1 MMQRARLSCLVVLRS
16 ICCSEIV
23 GILLSLSRSIYCVM
37 NLFLR
42 VKLLLLIALCVGQGV
57 SAQSD
62 FALGPVDTGEVEAE
76 LVADVAAIRP
86 GQEFQLALRLKMEPH
101 WHVYWINPG
110 DTGLVP
116 EVSWSLPE
124 GFEVGE
130 LEFPVPHRIPTP
142 PLVSYGYE
150 DEIFLLAKVKAP
162 ESLAVGET
170 VRIDGDASWLVCKEA
185 CIPGDAKLGL
195 ELPVSESGES
205 FAAAEYA
212 DEIAETR
219 ATLPVEAEGGVL
231 ATEDLGDTLV
241 VSLQWEG
248 LEGVELEDPYFY
260 VEQISVA
267 DSAKEQSFDLVGDV
281 LRIAIPKS
289 EYFEKPEGDYSGLLY
304 SKNGFDAAGGL
315 QAVRFSVVGD
325 VAAIAGGS
333 GTAVGAGAF
342 DIGLGQAL
350 LYAFLG
356 GMILNLMPCVFP
368 VLSIKVLGF
377 VQQSGEDKGKVLKH
391 GLAFTVGVLVS
402 FWILAGTLIALRA
415 AGDSLGW
422 GFQLQQPE
430 FVVVMLVVM
439 FLFGLSMAGVFE
451 MGTSAISL
459 QGKVKNEGFGGSF
472 FSGVIATAVATPC
485 TGPFMG
491 QALGYA
497 LTLSAFQ
504 SLTVFSFLALG
515 MATPYLV
522 LSANPALINK
532 LPRPGPWMETFKQ
545 VMAFPMFATC
555 IWLIWLLGAHMGND
569 GLLFVLG
576 GLLVVAIG
584 AWIYGRWST
593 PSRGQGTRR
602 ISSVLALLTAAGG
615 IWMMLPKE
623 RMEAEEEI
631 AWQAFSPELVS
642 ELSASGKPVFVD
654 FTADW
659 CLTCKANELRLFG
672 SDEVLERIVDMDV
685 QLVQADW
692 TKKDAVITKALAEF
706 GRSSVPLYLLYD
718 GKPGSEPKVLPQ
730 VLSPDAFLES
740 LDEIERASRESIAM
754 SR

>member
-1 MMQRARLSCLVVLRS
+1 
-16 ICCSEIV
+16 
-23 GILLSLSRSIYCVM
+23 M
-37 NLFLR
+37 NLFFR
-42 VKLLLLIALCVGQGV
+42 VKLLLACAFLL
-57 SAQSD
+57 SATLNAQLSYSV
-62 FALGPVDTGEVEAE
+62 GPVDTGEVEAE

-86 GQEFQLALRLKMEPH
+86 GQEFQLALRLKMDPH

-110 DTGLVP
+110 DVGFRP
-116 EVSWSLPE
+116 EVEWELPE
-124 GFEVGE
+124 GFEVGP
-130 LEFPVPHRIPTP
+130 LEFPVPERIPFE

-150 DEIFLLAKVKAP
+150 GEIFLIAKAKAP
-162 ESLAVGET
+162 ESLQAGRE
-170 VRIDGDASWLVCKEA
+170 VRINAAANWLVCEEA
-185 CIPGDAKLGL
+185 CIPGNANLAI
-195 ELPVSESGES
+195 ELPVTDSGETL
-205 FAAAEYA
+205 APAEYA
-212 DEIAETR
+212 DEIAQTR
-219 ATLPVEAEGGVL
+219 EALPVEAEGGKV
-231 ATEDLGDTLV
+231 AVEDLGDTLV
-241 VSLQWEG
+241 FNLQWDG
-248 LEGVELEDPYFY
+248 LQGAELEEPYFY
-260 VEQISVA
+260 VEQESVSN
-267 DSAKEQSFDLVGDV
+267 SAKAQSFDLVGNL
-281 LRIAIPKS
+281 LRVAVPKAD
-289 EYFEKPEGDYSGLLY
+289 YFEQVESGYTGLLY
-304 SKNGFDAAGGL
+304 SKNGFDSAGGV
-315 QAVRFSVVGD
+315 QAVRFSVQSD
-325 VAAIAGGS
+325 LAALGATPAKLS
-333 GTAVGAGAF
+333 EGAGF
-342 DIGLGQAL
+342 EIGFGQAL

-377 VQQSGEDKGKVLKH
+377 VQQSGEDKGKVLQH

-402 FWILAGTLIALRA
+402 FWVLAGTLIALRS
-415 AGDSLGW
+415 AGESLGW

-459 QGKVKNEGFGGSF
+459 QGKVKGEGFGGSF

-504 SLTVFSFLALG
+504 SLTVFTFLALG

-532 LPRPGPWMETFKQ
+532 LPRPGAWMETFKQ
-545 VMAFPMFATC
+545 VMSFPMFATC

-576 GLLVVAIG
+576 GLLVVSIG

-593 PSRGQGTRR
+593 PARKKATRR
-602 ISSVLALLTAAGG
+602 LASGLALLTVAGG
-615 IWMMLPKE
+615 IWMMMPKH
-623 RMEAEEEI
+623 MDASEEKI
-631 AWQAFSPELVS
+631 AWQAYSPALVE

-659 CLTCKANELRLFG
+659 CLTCKANEVRLFG
-672 SDEVLERIVDMDV
+672 SDKVLEEIEKRGV
-685 QLVQADW
+685 QLVQGDW
-692 TKKDAVITKALAEF
+692 TKKDAVITEALAKY

-740 LDEIERASRESIAM
+740 LDEI
-754 SR
+754 

>member
-1 MMQRARLSCLVVLRS
+1 
-16 ICCSEIV
+16 
-23 GILLSLSRSIYCVM
+23 M
-37 NLFLR
+37 NSFLR
-42 VKLLLLIALCVGQGV
+42 VKLLLLAAVCFGYAA
-57 SAQSD
+57 SAQDRFS
-62 FALGPVDTGEVEAE
+62 LGPVDTGEVEAE

-86 GQEFQLALRLKMEPH
+86 GEEFQLALRLKMDPH

-116 EVSWSLPE
+116 QIDWSLPE

-130 LEFPVPHRIPTP
+130 MEFPIPHRIPTP
-142 PLVSYGYE
+142 PLMSYGYE
-150 DEIFLLAKVKAP
+150 DEIFILMKAKAP
-162 ESLAVGET
+162 ESLEPGEQ
-170 VRIDGDASWLVCKEA
+170 VRLNGHASWLVCEDA

-195 ELPVSESGES
+195 ELLVSATGETL
-205 FAAAEYA
+205 APAEYA
-212 DEIAETR
+212 DEIADAR
-219 ATLPVEAEGGVL
+219 AALPIEAEGGIL
-231 ATEDLGDTLV
+231 ATEELGDTLV
-241 VSLQWEG
+241 VSLQWDG
-248 LEGVELEDPYFY
+248 LEGVKLEEPYFY
-260 VEQISVA
+260 VEQVSVS
-267 DSAKEQSFDLVGDV
+267 DSAKEQSFDLVGNV
-281 LRIAIPKS
+281 LRVAIPKS
-289 EYFEKPEGDYSGLLY
+289 EYFEAPEGGYSGLLY

-315 QAVRFSVVGD
+315 EAVRFSVVGQ
-325 VAAIAGGS
+325 VAAIEGAS
-333 GTAVGAGAF
+333 RSALGAGSF
-342 DIGLGQAL
+342 EIGFAQAL

-377 VQQSGEDKGKVLKH
+377 VQQSGEDKSKVLKH
-391 GLAFTVGVLVS
+391 GVAFTVGVLVS
-402 FWILAGTLIALRA
+402 FWVLAGTLIALRA

-451 MGTSAISL
+451 MGTSAIGL
-459 QGKVKNEGFGGSF
+459 QGKVKSEGYGGSF

-532 LPRPGPWMETFKQ
+532 LPRPGAWMETFKQ

-576 GLLVVAIG
+576 GLLVVAMG
-584 AWIYGRWST
+584 AWIYGRWTT
-593 PSRGQGTRR
+593 PMRAKATRR
-602 ISSVLALLTAAGG
+602 VASGLALLTVAGG
-615 IWMMLPKE
+615 IWMMLPKGHA
-623 RMEAEEEI
+623 EAERELP
-631 AWQAFSPELVS
+631 WQAYSPELVS
-642 ELSASGKPVFVD
+642 QLSASGKPVFVD

-659 CLTCKANELRLFG
+659 CLTCKANEVRLFS
-672 SDEVLERIVDMDV
+672 SDEVLDRIEDMEV

-692 TKKDAVITKALAEF
+692 TKKDAVITKALAEY
-706 GRSSVPLYLLYD
+706 GRSSVPLYLLFD
-718 GKPGSEPKVLPQ
+718 GMPGSEPKVLPQ
-730 VLSPDAFLES
+730 VLSPDTFLQS
-740 LDEIERASRESIAM
+740 LDEIESASRESVVM
-754 SR
+754 K

>member
-1 MMQRARLSCLVVLRS
+1 LLGRFQEHLLLDSGSV
-16 ICCSEIV
+16 
-23 GILLSLSRSIYCVM
+23 LLSPYYSMYCDM
-37 NLFLR
+37 TPFNR
-42 VKLLLLIALCVGQGV
+42 VKLLLLAALFWSASAIAQG
-57 SAQSD
+57 D
-62 FALGPVDTGEVEAE
+62 FSLGPVDTGEVEAE

-86 GQEFQLALRLKMEPH
+86 GQEFELALRLKMDPH

-116 EVSWSLPE
+116 EVQWELPE
-124 GFEVGE
+124 GFAVSE
-130 LEFPVPHRIPTP
+130 LEFPPPHRIPTP

-150 DEIFLLAKVKAP
+150 GEIFLLAKAKAP
-162 ESLAVGET
+162 ESLATGQS
-170 VRIDGDASWLVCKEA
+170 VRINASASWLVCEES
-185 CIPGDAKLGL
+185 CIPGDAKISL
-195 ELPVSESGES
+195 ELPVTETGETL
-205 FAAAEYA
+205 AAAKYA
-212 DEIAETR
+212 SEMAETR
-219 ATLPVEAEGGVL
+219 TGLPVEAEGGKI
-231 ATEDLGDTLV
+231 AYESLGDTLV
-241 VSLQWEG
+241 VTLEWDG
-248 LEGVELEDPYFY
+248 LAGVELSDPYFY
-260 VEQISVA
+260 IEQESVS
-267 DSAKEQSFDLVGDV
+267 DSAKEQSFDLSGNL

-289 EYFEKPEGDYSGLLY
+289 DYFEETEGGYSGLLV
-304 SKNGFDAAGGL
+304 SANGFAAADGAK
-315 QAVRFSVVGD
+315 AVRFSVAGD
-325 VAAIAGGS
+325 LASMGS
-333 GTAVGAGAF
+333 ATTAAVGAF
-342 DIGLGQAL
+342 EIGFFEAL

-377 VQQSGEDKGKVLKH
+377 VQQSGEDKGKILKH
-391 GLAFTVGVLVS
+391 GIVFTFGVLAS
-402 FWILAGTLIALRA
+402 FWVLAGTLIALRS
-415 AGDSLGW
+415 AGESLGW

-459 QGKVKNEGFGGSF
+459 QGKVKSEGLSGSF

-504 SLTVFSFLALG
+504 SLTVFTFLALG

-532 LPRPGPWMETFKQ
+532 LPRPGAWMETFKQ

-569 GLLFVLG
+569 GLIFVLG

-584 AWIYGRWST
+584 AWIYGRWTT
-593 PSRGQGTRR
+593 PIRKAMTRR
-602 ISSVLALLTAAGG
+602 VATALGALTVLGG
-615 IWMMLPKE
+615 IWMMMPSGQAE
-623 RMEAEEEI
+623 GEEELP
-631 AWQAFSPELVS
+631 WQAYTPELVDQ
-642 ELSASGKPVFVD
+642 LSSAGKPVFVD

-659 CLTCKANELRLFG
+659 CLTCKANEVRLFG
-672 SDEVLERIVDMDV
+672 SDEVKERIQDMGV
-685 QLVQADW
+685 ELVQADW
-692 TKKDAVITKALAEF
+692 TKKDAVITKALAKY

-730 VLSPDAFLES
+730 VLSPDTFLQS
-740 LDEIERASRESIAM
+740 LDEIAAAADDSVAM
-754 SR
+754 NR

>member
-1 MMQRARLSCLVVLRS
+1 MKS
-16 ICCSEIV
+16 
-23 GILLSLSRSIYCVM
+23 
-37 NLFLR
+37 FFR
-42 VKLLLLIALCVGQGV
+42 VKLFLLAAICFGSTAFSQG
-57 SAQSD
+57 SYS
-62 FALGPVDTGEVEAE
+62 LGPVDTGEVEAE

-86 GQEFQLALRLKMEPH
+86 GQEFQVALRLKMDPH

-110 DTGLVP
+110 DAGLVP
-116 EVSWSLPE
+116 EVEWDLPE

-150 DEIFLLAKVKAP
+150 GEVFILAKVKAP
-162 ESLAVGET
+162 ESLVGGSSVT
-170 VRIDGDASWLVCKEA
+170 LNAAASWLVCEES
-185 CIPGDAKLGL
+185 CIPGDARLSL
-195 ELPVSESGES
+195 ALPVSDTGETLVPAK
-205 FAAAEYA
+205 FAS
-212 DEIAETR
+212 DIAETR
-219 ATLPVEAEGGVL
+219 ANLPVDADGGTI
-231 ATEDLGDTLV
+231 AYEDLGDTLI

-248 LEGVELEDPYFY
+248 LVGAKLKDPYFY
-260 VEQISVA
+260 IEQTAVS
-267 DSAKEQSFDLVGDV
+267 DSAKEQSFDLSGDV
-281 LRIAIPKS
+281 LRIAIPKT
-289 EYFEKPEGDYSGLLY
+289 EYFEAPENGYSGLLY
-304 SKNGFDAAGGL
+304 SGNGFPAANGL
-315 QAVRFSVVGD
+315 ESVRFH
-325 VAAIAGGS
+325 VAGSLAAPSSQSAIGG
-333 GTAVGAGAF
+333 F
-342 DIGLGQAL
+342 EIGFAQAL

-368 VLSIKVLGF
+368 VLSIKILGF
-377 VQQSGEDKGKVLKH
+377 VRQSGEDKGKVFKH
-391 GLAFTVGVLVS
+391 GLAFAVGVLVS
-402 FWILAGTLIALRA
+402 FWALAGTLIALRS

-459 QGKVKNEGFGGSF
+459 QGKVKGDGFSGSF

-504 SLTVFSFLALG
+504 SLTIFTFLALG
-515 MATPYLV
+515 MAAPYLI

-532 LPRPGPWMETFKQ
+532 LPRPGAWMETFKQ

-569 GLLFVLG
+569 GLLTVLG
-576 GLLVVAIG
+576 GLLVVSIG
-584 AWIYGRWST
+584 AWIYGRWAT
-593 PSRGQGTRR
+593 PVRKIGTRR
-602 ISSVLALLTAAGG
+602 FATIAGLLAVLGG
-615 IWMMLPKE
+615 VWMMMP
-623 RMEAEEEI
+623 REAVEGDGEL
-631 AWQAFSPELVS
+631 AWQKYSPELVA
-642 ELSASGKPVFVD
+642 ELGSGGKPVFVD

-672 SDEVLERIVDMDV
+672 SEEVLGSIESRDV
-685 QLVQADW
+685 QLVRADW
-692 TKKDAVITKALAEF
+692 TKRDPVITKALEQF

-718 GKPGSEPKVLPQ
+718 GKPGSEPQILPQ
-730 VLSPDAFLES
+730 VLSPDAFLTF
-740 LDEIERASRESIAM
+740 LDKTK
-754 SR
+754 

>member
-1 MMQRARLSCLVVLRS
+1 
-16 ICCSEIV
+16 
-23 GILLSLSRSIYCVM
+23 M
-37 NLFLR
+37 NPFFR
-42 VKLLLLIALCVGQGV
+42 VKLLLLAAICVGFQA
-57 SAQSD
+57 SAQDD
-62 FALGPVDTGEVEAE
+62 FNLGPVDTGEVEAE

-86 GQEFQLALRLKMEPH
+86 GQEFQLALRLKMDPH

-116 EVSWSLPE
+116 EISWELPE
-124 GFEVGE
+124 GFEVAGM
-130 LEFPVPHRIPTP
+130 EFPVPHRIPTP
-142 PLVSYGYE
+142 PLMSYGYE
-150 DEIFLLAKVKAP
+150 DEIFLLMRAKAP
-162 ESLAVGET
+162 ESLEPGEV
-170 VRIDGDASWLVCKEA
+170 VRLNGHASWLVCEEA

-195 ELPVSESGES
+195 ELLVSESGETL
-205 FAAAEYA
+205 APAEYA
-212 DEIAETR
+212 REIAETR
-219 ATLPVEAEGGVL
+219 SELPHEAEGGVL

-241 VSLQWEG
+241 VSLQWDG
-248 LEGVELEDPYFY
+248 LEGVELKEPYFY

-267 DSAKEQSFDLVGDV
+267 DSAKEQSFDLVGNV
-281 LRIAIPKS
+281 LRVAIPKS
-289 EYFEKPEGDYSGLLY
+289 EYFEAPEAGYSGLLY
-304 SKNGFDAAGGL
+304 SGNGFAAAGGL
-315 QAVRFSVVGD
+315 EAVRFHVAGD
-325 VAAIAGGS
+325 IAAIGGAGGTGS
-333 GTAVGAGAF
+333 GLGAGSF
-342 DIGLGQAL
+342 EIGFAQAL

-391 GLAFTVGVLVS
+391 GVAFTVGVLVS
-402 FWILAGTLIALRA
+402 FWILAGTLIGLRA

-451 MGTSAISL
+451 MGTSAIGL
-459 QGKVKNEGFGGSF
+459 QGKVKSEGYTGSF

-504 SLTVFSFLALG
+504 SLTIFSFLALG
-515 MATPYLV
+515 MAAPYLV

-532 LPRPGPWMETFKQ
+532 LPRPGAWMETFKQ

-569 GLLFVLG
+569 GLLLVLG

-593 PSRGQGTRR
+593 PMRKRTTQR
-602 ISSVLALLTAAGG
+602 IASALALLTVLGG
-615 IWMMLPKE
+615 IWMMLPKDHA
-623 RMEAEEEI
+623 EAEGELP
-631 AWQAFSPELVS
+631 WQAYSPELVDR
-642 ELSASGKPVFVD
+642 LSAGGKPVFVD

-659 CLTCKANELRLFG
+659 CLTCKANEVRLFG
-672 SDEVLERIVDMDV
+672 SDKVLDRIEKMDV

-692 TKKDAVITKALAEF
+692 TKKDSVITKALAKY

-730 VLSPDAFLES
+730 VLSPDAFLDS
-740 LDEIERASRESIAM
+740 LDEIENASRESVVM
-754 SR
+754 NN

>member
-1 MMQRARLSCLVVLRS
+1 
-16 ICCSEIV
+16 
-23 GILLSLSRSIYCVM
+23 M

-42 VKLLLLIALCVGQGV
+42 VKLLLLAALCGAGIL

-62 FALGPVDTGEVEAE
+62 YSLGPVDTGEVEAE
-76 LVADVAAIRP
+76 LVADVAALRP
-86 GQEFQLALRLKMEPH
+86 GQEFQLALRLKMDPH

-110 DTGLVP
+110 DVGFMP
-116 EVSWSLPE
+116 EVEWELPE
-124 GFEVGE
+124 GFEVGP
-130 LEFPVPHRIPTP
+130 LEFPTPERIPFE

-150 DEIFLLAKVKAP
+150 GEVFLLAKAKAP
-162 ESLAVGET
+162 ESLESGSP
-170 VRIDGDASWLVCKEA
+170 VRISAASNWLVCEEA
-185 CIPGDAKLGL
+185 CIPGNANLAL
-195 ELPVSESGES
+195 ELPVTETGES
-205 FAAAEYA
+205 LAPAEYA
-212 DEIAETR
+212 DEIAKTR
-219 ATLPVEAEGGVL
+219 AALPKDAEGGKI
-231 ATEDLGDTLV
+231 AFEDLDDSLIFT
-241 VSLQWEG
+241 LQWDG
-248 LEGVELEDPYFY
+248 LKEAELKDPYFY
-260 VEQISVA
+260 VEQQSVS
-267 DSAKEQSFDLVGDV
+267 DSAKEQSFDLAGDI
-281 LRIAIPKS
+281 LRVAVSKA
-289 EYFEKPEGDYSGLLY
+289 EYFEAVESGYTGLLY
-304 SKNGFDAAGGL
+304 SESGFEAAGGAH
-315 QAVRFSVVGD
+315 AVRFHVQGD
-325 VAAIAGGS
+325 LAAMGSAAPVAATGS
-333 GTAVGAGAF
+333 AF
-342 DIGLGQAL
+342 DIALGEAL

-391 GLAFTVGVLVS
+391 GLAFTVGVLAS
-402 FWILAGTLIALRA
+402 FWVLAGTLIALRS
-415 AGDSLGW
+415 AGESLGW

-459 QGKVKNEGFGGSF
+459 QGKVKGDGLGGSF

-504 SLTVFSFLALG
+504 SLTVFTFLALG

-532 LPRPGPWMETFKQ
+532 LPRPGAWMETFKQ
-545 VMAFPMFATC
+545 VMSFPMFATC
-555 IWLIWLLGAHMGND
+555 IWLVWLLGAHVGND
-569 GLLFVLG
+569 GLPFVLG

-593 PSRGQGTRR
+593 PMRKKTTQRFA
-602 ISSVLALLTAAGG
+602 SVLALLTVLGG
-615 IWMMLPKE
+615 IWMMLPRE
-623 RMEAEEEI
+623 NADGEEEI
-631 AWQAFSPELVS
+631 AWRAYSPALVE
-642 ELSASGKPVFVD
+642 ELSRSGKPVFVD

-659 CLTCKANELRLFG
+659 CLTCKANEVRLFR
-672 SDEVLERIVDMDV
+672 SDEVLQQIKQREV
-685 QLVQADW
+685 QLVQGDW
-692 TKKDAVITKALAEF
+692 TKKDGVITEALAKY

-740 LDEIERASRESIAM
+740 LDEI
-754 SR
+754 

>member
-1 MMQRARLSCLVVLRS
+1 
-16 ICCSEIV
+16 
-23 GILLSLSRSIYCVM
+23 M
-37 NLFLR
+37 NPFFR
-42 VKLLLLIALCVGQGV
+42 VKLLLLAAICFGFAA
-57 SAQSD
+57 SAQDEYS
-62 FALGPVDTGEVEAE
+62 LGPVDASEVEAE
-76 LVADVAAIRP
+76 LVADVSAIRP
-86 GQEFQLALRLKMEPH
+86 GQEFQLALRMKMDPH
-101 WHVYWINPG
+101 WHIYWINPG

-116 EVSWSLPE
+116 EIEWSLPE
-124 GFEVGE
+124 GFEVGP

-142 PLVSYGYE
+142 PLMSYGYE
-150 DEIFLLAKVKAP
+150 GEVFILAKAKAP
-162 ESLAVGET
+162 ESLQEGET
-170 VRIDGDASWLVCKEA
+170 IRINGHASWLVCEEA

-195 ELPVSESGES
+195 ELLVGESGGS
-205 FAAAEYA
+205 YAAAEYA
-212 DEIAETR
+212 EEIANTR
-219 ATLPVEAEGGVL
+219 AALAVDAPGGII

-241 VSLQWEG
+241 FSLQWEG
-248 LEGVELEDPYFY
+248 LQEVELEEPYFY

-267 DSAKEQSFDLVGDV
+267 DSAKAQSFDLVGDV
-281 LRIAIPKS
+281 LRVAVPKS
-289 EYFEKPEGDYSGLLY
+289 EYFEEPENGYSGLLY
-304 SKNGFDAAGGL
+304 SKNGFGAANGL
-315 QAVRFSVVGD
+315 QAVRFHVAGD
-325 VAAIAGGS
+325 VALTAGTGGS
-333 GTAVGAGAF
+333 GLAVGSGSF
-342 DIGLGQAL
+342 QIGFAQAL

-377 VQQSGEDKGKVLKH
+377 VQQAGEDQSKVLKH
-391 GLAFTVGVLVS
+391 GLTFTAGVVVS

-459 QGKVKNEGFGGSF
+459 QGKVKGEGYSGSF

-522 LSANPALINK
+522 LSANPALIKK
-532 LPRPGPWMETFKQ
+532 LPRPGAWMETFKQ
-545 VMAFPMFATC
+545 VMSFPMFATC
-555 IWLIWLLGAHMGND
+555 VWLIWLLGAHVGND
-569 GLLFVLG
+569 GLLYVLG

-593 PSRGQGTRR
+593 PVRAKNTQR
-602 ISSVLALLTAAGG
+602 IASALALLTVVAG
-615 IWMMLPKE
+615 IWVMLPK
-623 RMEAEEEI
+623 AEDESAKEVV
-631 AWQAFSPELVS
+631 WQDYSPELIA
-642 ELSASGKPVFVD
+642 ELRSGGKPVFVD

-659 CLTCKANELRLFG
+659 CLTCKANELRLLS
-672 SDEVLERIVDMDV
+672 SDAVHERIEEMNV
-685 QLVQADW
+685 QLVKADW
-692 TKKDAVITKALAEF
+692 TKRDAVITKALAEF

-718 GKPGSEPKVLPQ
+718 GKEGSEPRVLPQ
-730 VLSPDAFLES
+730 VLSPDTFLES
-740 LDEIERASRESIAM
+740 LDEIERGAGESIVL
-754 SR
+754 SN